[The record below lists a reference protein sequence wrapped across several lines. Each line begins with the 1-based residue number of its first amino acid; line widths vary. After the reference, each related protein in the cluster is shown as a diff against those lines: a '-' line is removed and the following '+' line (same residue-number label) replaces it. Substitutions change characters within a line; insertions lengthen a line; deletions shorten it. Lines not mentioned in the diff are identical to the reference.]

1 MTDSFPLYFSYF
13 VDRAFLVINIH
24 KNAHGK
30 PTKLVVVVIVVFV
43 V

>member
-13 VDRAFLVINIH
+13 VDLAFLVINKH

-30 PTKLVVVVIVVFV
+30 PTDEKKENKE
-43 V
+43 